1 MHRFSEI
8 LDDITRDL
16 LRDTPEFITV
26 IAPEQGGKTTFAL
39 QAISHFGPRA
49 EQVLTLY
56 LNLSFLAGTNDETE
70 FVAAL
75 PAALAESLN
84 EAAESIEPK
93 LRADLVEFLHD
104 SRPRNLDEL
113 RRILRELCERLPN
126 QVILLVAVDSVRSM
140 KCGLGSAAVAGGC

>member
-49 EQVLTLY
+49 EQVLT
-56 LNLSFLAGTNDETE
+56 
-70 FVAAL
+70 
-75 PAALAESLN
+75 
-84 EAAESIEPK
+84 
-93 LRADLVEFLHD
+93 
-104 SRPRNLDEL
+104 
-113 RRILRELCERLPN
+113 
-126 QVILLVAVDSVRSM
+126 
-140 KCGLGSAAVAGGC
+140 